1 MKDGK
6 EKCFDDY
13 FFDIQIIVD
22 ASGSMGKNFKPVMKV
37 RTSLKV
43 TTYMGRKSVGIQCVR
58 RYLCYSKKYSAV
70 APLCLIVK

>member
-43 TTYMGRKSVGIQCVR
+43 TWDEKV
-58 RYLCYSKKYSAV
+58 
-70 APLCLIVK
+70 